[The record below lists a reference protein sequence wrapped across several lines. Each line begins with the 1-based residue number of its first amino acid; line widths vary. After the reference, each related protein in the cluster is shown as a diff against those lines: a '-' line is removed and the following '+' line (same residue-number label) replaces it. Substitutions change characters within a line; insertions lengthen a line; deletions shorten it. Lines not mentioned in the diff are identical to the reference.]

1 MNNKLLEILACPV
14 CKSGLTYRKD
24 QQELLCPACR
34 IAYPITD
41 DILGMLPEDARP
53 LGVDEHVR

>member
-1 MNNKLLEILACPV
+1 MDNKLLEILVCPV

-24 QQELLCPACR
+24 KQELLCSACR

-41 DILGMLPEDARP
+41 DIPVMLPEDARP
-53 LGVDEHVR
+53 LEADEHVR